1 VYFYSRRLFTI
12 ARILAKYRIPD
23 AVADFPL
30 TRPLKVLAWLNPF
43 STKEIRSLPLG
54 ARLRMMLEELGP
66 IYVKFGQIVSTRRDL
81 LPPDIANEL
90 AQLQEKVPPFPS
102 GVAVDIIEKALGKP
116 LDELYAKFERT
127 PLASAS
133 IAQVHA
139 ATLHDGSDVVVKVLR
154 PNMRPVIERDVALL
168 QAIARFAERHWEHGP
183 RLRPTEVVE
192 EFEKTIFDE
201 LDLQREAANCSLL
214 RRQWLDSDDLYIPE
228 VHWSH
233 THENVF
239 TMERIYGIAVDDMAT
254 LSEHGVDMKILAERG
269 VRIFYTQVFKHNFFH
284 ADMHPGNIKVS
295 RDRLDDPYYLGM
307 DFGIM
312 GTLSRDDQ
320 AYLAANFSAFFNQ
333 DYRRVAEL
341 HVESGWVPPDTR
353 IEEFEA
359 AIRTVC
365 EPNFARPLSEISF
378 GEVLFKLFKV
388 ARRFNMV
395 VQPQLVLLQKTL
407 LNIEG
412 LGRQTYPELDLWTTA
427 KPTLEAIMRE
437 KHGVSAAGKMLRGH
451 LPQWLDHAPDMPM
464 LIHEFLRQ
472 QTREGRARLE
482 QLEPPRHARPME
494 TPQTRQERRRRL
506 SNFYGMLAAGGLV
519 STAILLS
526 SDSAPWTL
534 HGVPTV
540 ALVSAG
546 LSLLAIVLGWRAA
559 RPSQQG

>member
-1 VYFYSRRLFTI
+1 MFRYSRRLFTI
-12 ARILAKYRIPD
+12 ARVLAKYRIPD

-30 TRPLKVLAWLNPF
+30 ARPLKLLGWINPF
-43 STKEIRSLPLG
+43 AARAMAQEPLG
-54 ARLRMMLEELGP
+54 ARIRMVLEELGP

-81 LPPDIANEL
+81 LPPDIADEL
-90 AQLQEKVPPFPS
+90 AKLQDKVPPFP
-102 GVAVDIIEKALGKP
+102 GDEAVAIIERSLKRSLA
-116 LDELYAKFERT
+116 ELYAEFDRT

-133 IAQVHA
+133 IAQVHTA
-139 ATLHDGSDVVVKVLR
+139 KLHDGRDVVVKVLR
-154 PNMRPVIERDVALL
+154 PGMHRAIKRDVLL
-168 QAIARFAERHWEHGP
+168 LHAIARFAERHWEHGP
-183 RLRPTEVVE
+183 RLRPTEVVG

-214 RRQWLDSDDLYIPE
+214 RRQWLNSDDLYIPE

-233 THENVF
+233 THEQVF
-239 TMERIYGIAVDDMAT
+239 TMERIYGYAVDDMKT
-254 LSEHGVDMKILAERG
+254 LNELNVDMKILAERG
-269 VRIFYTQVFKHNFFH
+269 VKIFYTQVFKHNFFH

-295 RDRLDDPYYLGM
+295 RDRLEDPYYLGM

-312 GTLSRDDQ
+312 GTLSREDQ
-320 AYLAANFSAFFNQ
+320 HYLAANFDAFFNQ

-353 IEEFEA
+353 VEEFEA

-427 KPTLEAIMRE
+427 KPTLEGIMRE
-437 KHGVSAAGKMLRGH
+437 KHGVGAARKTLMSH

-464 LIHEFLRQ
+464 LIHEYLRQ
-472 QTREGRARLE
+472 QTRQGRARLE
-482 QLEPPRHARPME
+482 ELDPPRHAGPVL
-494 TPQTRQERRRRL
+494 TPEVRRERRQRL
-506 SNFYGMLAAGGLV
+506 SQFWAILAAGGLV
-519 STAILLS
+519 STAVLLQAS
-526 SDSAPWTL
+526 EPWLDIQGLPVLPVVTGGFTL
-534 HGVPTV
+534 I
-540 ALVSAG
+540 
-546 LSLLAIVLGWRAA
+546 SLLLGWRAA
-559 RPSQQG
+559 RPSSD